1 MSFVL
6 DTNSFTKFMEHFC
19 EFEPLLSWFNN
30 DPAIKLVIGGSKY
43 NDEIRKCNKFLGL
56 VIELK
61 RKRKVFEANKEEVDL
76 LADKVKKYFSPCCD
90 DYHLIALL
98 DISRCYIF
106 VSYDRRADEFIK
118 GWVYSDGKK
127 RHIYRY
133 KKHKKILIRYAQDN
147 LKNGH

>member
-76 LADKVKKYFSPCCD
+76 LADTDIHTRQHDFLSS
-90 DYHLIALL
+90 LI
-98 DISRCYIF
+98 
-106 VSYDRRADEFIK
+106 
-118 GWVYSDGKK
+118 YSFLGLS
-127 RHIYRY
+127 H
-133 KKHKKILIRYAQDN
+133 
-147 LKNGH
+147 